1 MINFSTAQEKFLSHL
16 QSSSKVSK
24 GYISPDT
31 QRTYRRGLEDLAQ
44 HLLAL
49 GIDRLERVATE
60 HLRSYLEA
68 LRDRGQA
75 PATVALR
82 RTIVASFFKWADS
95 NYKHLEDVTKGL
107 ERTTLPRKEAA
118 HMSWQQVLSLLDY
131 LWRDRKARK
140 RDALLFELLART
152 GARVAEA
159 SKTNLGDLTISD
171 TQIALSLIGKGN
183 KPRLISLQVSTDGIA
198 RFKSRLEDYLRRRL
212 KRHAS
217 LGHEQALFLTNMG
230 NRIRPRNIQAAFDYY
245 RYRLNLQGF
254 TPHSLRHAYLTHL
267 LQQGVDVV
275 TVSKL
280 AGHSSP
286 NITLSVYAHTDP
298 DRLAAA
304 AAKAFD

>member
-1 MINFSTAQEKFLSHL
+1 MIKFSTAQEKFLSHL
-16 QSSSKVSK
+16 QSSSKVAK

-31 QRTYRRGLEDLAQ
+31 QRTYRRGLEDLER
-44 HLLAL
+44 HLTAL
-49 GIDRLERVATE
+49 GIDRLERVTTE

-68 LRDRGQA
+68 LRDRKHA

-82 RTIVASFFKWADS
+82 RTIAASFFHWAS
-95 NYKHLEDVTKGL
+95 SYYKHLEDISKEL
-107 ERTTLPRKEAA
+107 ERAVLPKREAA

-131 LWRDRKARK
+131 LGRDKKARK

-159 SKTNLGDLTISD
+159 SRLNLGDLAISD
-171 TQIALSLIGKGN
+171 MQITLSLLGKGN
-183 KPRLISLQVSTDGIA
+183 KPRLIALQVSSDGIT
-198 RFKSRLEDYLRRRL
+198 RFRARLEDYLRKRL
-212 KRHAS
+212 KRQAS
-217 LGHEQALFLTNMG
+217 PGHEQALFITNMG

-245 RYRLNLQGF
+245 RFRLNLQGF

-298 DRLAAA
+298 ARLSAA